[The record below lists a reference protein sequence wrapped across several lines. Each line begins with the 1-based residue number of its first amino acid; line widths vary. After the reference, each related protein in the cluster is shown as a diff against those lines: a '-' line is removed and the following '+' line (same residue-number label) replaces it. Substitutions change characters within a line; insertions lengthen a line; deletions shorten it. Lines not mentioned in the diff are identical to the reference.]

1 MSLLLQCGYIRTINC
16 HQPIRSRDV
25 IFANY
30 PISVRGRLLPFT
42 FRISAGGSSVGFCF
56 CVSLCISFV
65 TKPLFHSH
73 HGNEGNGLETI
84 VVLLSIFFIKCFFV
98 MTWRIWNGHSYK
110 TVGWHSFISLPVYI
124 TYNFALDFGL
134 PQFNF
139 FLHELQWLI
148 IPHYI
153 SQYHFAWN

>member
-42 FRISAGGSSVGFCF
+42 FLMSAGGSSVGF

-73 HGNEGNGLETI
+73 DGNEGSGLETM
-84 VVLLSIFFIKCFFV
+84 VVLLSIFFIKCFCI
-98 MTWRIWNGHSYK
+98 MT
-110 TVGWHSFISLPVYI
+110 
-124 TYNFALDFGL
+124 
-134 PQFNF
+134 
-139 FLHELQWLI
+139 
-148 IPHYI
+148 
-153 SQYHFAWN
+153 